1 MNSPHNTPLNIRKIL
16 GLVFHMSPD
25 LLSDADSSETVPG
38 WDSFQTL
45 IMFQEF
51 EKQAGVLFTLEDLVN
66 VRTVGDI
73 KKLLEKY
80 NVLYI

>member
-1 MNSPHNTPLNIRKIL
+1 MNSRHNSPLNIKDVL
-16 GLVFHMSPD
+16 GSVFGTLPEPLRDIDSP
-25 LLSDADSSETVPG
+25 ETIAG

-45 IMFQEF
+45 IMFQEL
-51 EKQAGVLFTLEDLVN
+51 ELAAGVSFTLEDLVG

-80 NVLYI
+80 NVPFI